1 MRIQDLTEGFASGF
15 EKGYGSPLLGKSRSE
30 KKAASAA
37 RSPFDSLDKKEFKNI
52 IYKVLNGQALDDRE
66 VRHLKKLYNQL

>member
-15 EKGYGSPLLGKSRSE
+15 EKGYGSPLLGKSSSE

-37 RSPFDSLDKKEFKNI
+37 RSPFSGMSNREIKNI
-52 IYKVLNGQALDDRE
+52 IYKILNGQELDNSEKRQL
-66 VRHLKKLYNQL
+66 LKIYNNL